1 MNDRNDFNKYLN
13 DEIRNDLFNNN
24 NINSNRNINTFDKDI
39 NELIVA
45 FDAFFADGKVENEKR
60 EIWDLLVGMLMDTIN
75 KGINNGSYNKNSVAN
90 VPINIIL
97 NILKENGVN
106 LSSEGDVFD
115 KLTNLSVYKEKGQN
129 K

>member
-13 DEIRNDLFNNN
+13 GEIRYDLFNNN

-97 NILKENGVN
+97 KILKENGVN
-106 LSSEGDVFD
+106 LSSEGDIFD
-115 KLTNLSVYKEKGQN
+115 KLTKLSAYKEKGQN